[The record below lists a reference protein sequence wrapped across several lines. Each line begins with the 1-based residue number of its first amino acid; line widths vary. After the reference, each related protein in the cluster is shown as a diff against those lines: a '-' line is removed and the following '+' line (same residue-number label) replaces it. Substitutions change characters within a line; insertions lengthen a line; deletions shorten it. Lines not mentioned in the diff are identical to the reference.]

1 MAYDKVVDSAALDA
15 AMTYTAN
22 RIRNKTGGT
31 DQIAWDS
38 AKGFGDAVDAISSG
52 GGSIGVDENWK
63 YSNRMEFTNVS
74 APELGDTFE
83 VTLPPNQTDFSFVFG
98 SNSRFKHFIV
108 HSNAQPTSMWAMF
121 RLANNGNIYTVTL
134 DFDTSKVTSYRDCF
148 IVNDGGGGANF
159 TAING
164 VIDFTSVTRTNELA
178 GMFGNATQL
187 QDVTFAA
194 NTLGVS
200 LGVGHIG
207 NINDTSLL
215 SLINCLKDRTG
226 EGALTLTVASAW
238 KTADTGRLYVSY
250 VKLDAGT
257 GLYVLCEQTDEG
269 AMTMADAI
277 TSKNWTIA

>member
-1 MAYDKVVDSAALDA
+1 MAFDKVVDSASLDA

-38 AKGFGDAVDAISSG
+38 AKGFGDAVDAITG
-52 GGSIGVDENWK
+52 GGSSGVDENWK
-63 YSNRMEFTNVS
+63 YSNKMEFTNVS

-108 HSNAQPTSMWAMF
+108 HSSAQPTSMRSMF
-121 RLANNGNIYTVTL
+121 RLANNGRVYTVTL

-148 IVNDGGGGANF
+148 IAGSDGLGKTF

-164 VIDFTSVTRTNELA
+164 VIDFTSVTWTSELA

-194 NTLGVS
+194 NTLGIS
-200 LGVGHIG
+200 FGVTYIS

-226 EGALTLTVASAW
+226 EDAPTLTVNSTW

-250 VKLDAGT
+250 VKLNADT

-277 TSKNWTIA
+277 TAKNWTIA

>member
-31 DQIAWDS
+31 DQIMWDS
-38 AKGFGDAVDAISSG
+38 AKGFGDAVDAITSGGSSG
-52 GGSIGVDENWK
+52 LDENWK
-63 YSNRMEFTNVS
+63 YSNKMLFTNVS

-83 VTLPPNQTDFSFVFG
+83 VTMPPNQTDFSGVFG
-98 SNSRFKHFIV
+98 RNSKFKHFIV
-108 HSNAQPTSMWAMF
+108 HSNAQPTSMFEMF
-121 RLANNGNIYTVTL
+121 RFANFGGVYTITL
-134 DFDTSKVTSYRDCF
+134 DFDTSKVTSYRGCF
-148 IVNDGGGGANF
+148 FYGIGAWGGYF
-159 TAING
+159 TTING
-164 VIDFTSVTRTNELA
+164 VLDFTSVTTSRDADAFGDTNSLKV
-178 GMFGNATQL
+178 
-187 QDVTFAA
+187 VTFAA
-194 NTLGVS
+194 NTLGVNF
-200 LGVGHIG
+200 HAEAFP

-226 EGALTLTVASAW
+226 EGALTLTVKNTW

-250 VKLDAGT
+250 VKLDADT

-277 TSKNWTIA
+277 TAKNWTIA

>member
-1 MAYDKVVDSAALDA
+1 MAFDKVVDSAALDA

-22 RIRNKTGGT
+22 RIRNKTGGA

-38 AKGFGDAVDAISSG
+38 AKGFGDAVDAIGSG
-52 GGSIGVDENWK
+52 GGSSGVDENWK
-63 YSNRMEFTNVS
+63 YSNKMVFTNVS

-83 VTLPPNQTDFSFVFG
+83 VTMPPNQTDFSNVFG
-98 SNSRFKHFIV
+98 RDSRFKHFIV
-108 HSNAQPTSMWAMF
+108 HSNAQPTSMWSMF
-121 RLANNGNIYTVTL
+121 RLANNGGVYTVTL
-134 DFDTSKVTSYRDCF
+134 DFDTSKVTTYRDCF
-148 IVNDGGGGANF
+148 ILGDGAYGANF
-159 TAING
+159 TTING
-164 VIDFTSVTRTNELA
+164 VIDFTSVTQTNALA
-178 GMFGNATQL
+178 GMFNYATQL

-200 LGVGHIG
+200 LNVTALG

-226 EGALTLTVASAW
+226 EEAITLTVASAW

-250 VKLDAGT
+250 VKLDADT
-257 GLYVLCEQTDEG
+257 DLYVLCQQTDEG

-277 TSKNWTIA
+277 TAKNWTIA

>member
-31 DQIAWDS
+31 DQITWDS
-38 AKGFGDAVDAISSG
+38 AKGFGDAVDAITSG
-52 GGSIGVDENWK
+52 GGSSVYESLK
-63 YSNRMEFTNVS
+63 YSNKATFTNVNV
-74 APELGDTFE
+74 PELGDTFE
-83 VTLPPNQTDFSFVFG
+83 VTMPLNQTDFSSVFG
-98 SNSRFKHFIV
+98 RNSKFKHFIV
-108 HSNAQPTSMWAMF
+108 HSNAQPTSMMGTF
-121 RLANNGNIYTVTL
+121 KQANNGGVYTVTL
-134 DFDTSKVTSYRDCF
+134 DFDTSKVTTYRDCF
-148 IVNDGGGGANF
+148 AMGVGGYGANF
-159 TAING
+159 TTING
-164 VIDFTSVTRTNELA
+164 VIDFTSVTQANALA
-178 GMFGNATQL
+178 GMFIYTNQL

-194 NTLGVS
+194 NTLS
-200 LGVGHIG
+200 LSINVTYLG

-226 EGALTLTVASAW
+226 EGALTLTVASEW

-250 VKLDAGT
+250 VKLNAGT

-277 TSKNWTIA
+277 TAKNWTIA

>member
-38 AKGFGDAVDAISSG
+38 TKGFGDAVDAITSGGSSG
-52 GGSIGVDENWK
+52 LDENWK
-63 YSNRMEFTNVS
+63 YSNKMVFNNVS

-83 VTLPPNQTDFSFVFG
+83 VTLPPNQTDFSHVFG
-98 SNSRFKHFIV
+98 RDSRFKHFIV
-108 HSNAQPTSMWAMF
+108 HSNAQPTSMQSMF
-121 RLANNGNIYTVTL
+121 RVANVGGAYTVTL
-134 DFDTSKVTSYRDCF
+134 DFDTSKVTSYHECF
-148 IVNDGGGGANF
+148 YFGSGAWGGYF
-159 TAING
+159 TTING
-164 VIDFTSVTRTNELA
+164 VLDFTSVTTSRDADAFADTNSLKV
-178 GMFGNATQL
+178 
-187 QDVTFAA
+187 VTFAA
-194 NTLGVS
+194 NTLGVNFHAE
-200 LGVGHIG
+200 GFP

-226 EGALTLTVASAW
+226 EGALTLTVASTW

-250 VKLDAGT
+250 VKLNADT

-277 TSKNWTIA
+277 TAKNWTIA

>member
-31 DQIAWDS
+31 DQIMWDS
-38 AKGFGDAVDAISSG
+38 TKGFGDAVDAITG
-52 GGSIGVDENWK
+52 GGSSGVDENWK
-63 YSNRMEFTNVS
+63 YSNKMVFTNVS

-83 VTLPPNQTDFSFVFG
+83 VTMPLNQTDFSSVFG
-98 SNSRFKHFIV
+98 RNSRFKHFIV
-108 HSNAQPTSMWAMF
+108 HSNAQPTSMLEMF
-121 RLANNGNIYTVTL
+121 RFANLGGAYTVTL
-134 DFDTSKVTSYRDCF
+134 DFDTSKVTTYRGCF
-148 IVNDGGGGANF
+148 CFGFGDWGGYF
-159 TAING
+159 TAIYG
-164 VIDFTSVTRTNELA
+164 VLDFTSLTTTRD
-178 GMFGNATQL
+178 GDIFSATRKL
-187 QDVTFAA
+187 KDVTFAA

-200 LGVGHIG
+200 FNASEIL

-226 EGALTLTVASAW
+226 EDALTLTVASKW

-250 VKLDAGT
+250 VKLDADT